1 MSAKL
6 TIKQWDKKDRP
17 REKLLEL
24 GASALS
30 DAELLAILIGS
41 GTKNLSAVDLAKKI
55 LSDNNFNL
63 NQLAKKTINEL
74 MQYEGI
80 GMAKAITIAAALELS
95 KRRIYQQD
103 DEKIKITSS
112 NDAFKILC
120 PYLCDLT
127 YEVFYLLTLNNKNEV
142 ISIHKVAQGGIN
154 SLDVDLKVLFKKI
167 ILDNATGFVVAH
179 NHPSGQLTYSQEDIK
194 ITNDI
199 KNLSQLFNL
208 RFLDHLIIIQNNY
221 FSFADKGLL

>member
-41 GTKNLSAVDLAKKI
+41 GTKNMSAVDLAKKI
-55 LSDNNFNL
+55 LADNNFNL
-63 NQLAKKTINEL
+63 NQLAKKSINEL
-74 MQYEGI
+74 TQYDGI

-95 KRRIYQQD
+95 KRRIYEQD
-103 DEKIKITSS
+103 DDKIKITSS
-112 NDAFKILC
+112 KDAFKVLC

-142 ISIHKVAQGGIN
+142 IFIHKIAQGGIN
-154 SLDVDLKVLFKKI
+154 SMNLDLKVLFKKI
-167 ILDNATGFVVAH
+167 ILDNATGFIVSH
-179 NHPSGQLTYSQEDIK
+179 NHPSGQLTYSQEDMNITENIK
-194 ITNDI
+194 
-199 KNLSQLFNL
+199 KLSELFNL
-208 RFLDHLIIIQNNY
+208 RFLDHLIIVQNNY